1 MGCGW
6 IMGFAILLH
15 ARADQAVIDHDS
27 KPSVWRMQKGYGKHR
42 TTVKYILGLST
53 VLVLTMQLR
62 HI

>member
-1 MGCGW
+1 
-6 IMGFAILLH
+6 MGFAILLH

-27 KPSVWRMQKGYGKHR
+27 KPSVWRMQKGHGKHR